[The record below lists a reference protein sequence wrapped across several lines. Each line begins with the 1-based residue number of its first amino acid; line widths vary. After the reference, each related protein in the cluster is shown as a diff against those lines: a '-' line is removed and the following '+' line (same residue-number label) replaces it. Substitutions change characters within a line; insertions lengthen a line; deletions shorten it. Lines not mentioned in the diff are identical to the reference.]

1 MKTNLEKTLEFLL
14 EEPMDKTKI
23 GPSKGYRYKEELMQ
37 VVQSALAA
45 RSDTIENQEEFQAV
59 IDEEIEKLRRDVDMT
74 LDMVARTLYMIP
86 FKAFKAK

>member
-1 MKTNLEKTLEFLL
+1 MNKKELQKLISEIVIQETEKVS
-14 EEPMDKTKI
+14 MGKA
-23 GPSKGYRYKEELMQ
+23 YRYKEELMQ